1 MIEVVTNSD
10 EGETM
15 PIKTTTVPSNFIGD
29 FKVGDNIVYNANLLC
44 KMAEAGSL
52 YNKLVVVQ
60 AGSITEAALSQ
71 IFYRAQNFTRE
82 GVPDIPE
89 ADRAEIEKKT
99 VEKFAVI
106 IDVSKK
112 YKLLDELGADIYDDL
127 HTLRKYRNKVHIQT
141 DVDIEGVPRDEEKA
155 FTDKIRSW
163 TVGLNLKVLEFLA
176 RKYPRPKGME
186 SFVQALT
193 VPSS

>member
-1 MIEVVTNSD
+1 
-10 EGETM
+10 M

-29 FKVGDNIVYNANLLC
+29 FKVGDNIFCNANLLC

-52 YNKLVVVQ
+52 YNKLIVVQ

-71 IFYRAQNFTRE
+71 VFYRAQNFTRE

-89 ADRAEIEKKT
+89 ADRAEIEKKA

-127 HTLRKYRNKVHIQT
+127 HKLRKYRNKVYIQT

-155 FTDKIRSW
+155 FTDQIKSW
-163 TVGLNLKVLEFLA
+163 TIGLNLKVLEFLA

-193 VPSS
+193 VPNA